1 MILWATMKEEFYF
14 FVCPLFEH
22 IKNENR
28 CGTDRIVCED

>member
-1 MILWATMKEEFYF
+1 MGYDERRVLF

-28 CGTDRIVCED
+28 CETDRIVCED